1 MGGEEAFRERVD
13 EMIDELKRC
22 PTMDDVTE
30 ILYPGEL
37 EWRREAKALRDGL
50 DLPEA
55 TLKELERAESMVS
68 R

>member
-1 MGGEEAFRERVD
+1 
-13 EMIDELKRC
+13 
-22 PTMDDVTE
+22 MDGASE

-37 EWRREAKALRDGL
+37 EWRREAKALQKGL

-55 TLKELERAESMVS
+55 TMKELERAESMVA

>member
-1 MGGEEAFRERVD
+1 
-13 EMIDELKRC
+13 MIDELKRC
-22 PTMDDVTE
+22 PTMDGVSE